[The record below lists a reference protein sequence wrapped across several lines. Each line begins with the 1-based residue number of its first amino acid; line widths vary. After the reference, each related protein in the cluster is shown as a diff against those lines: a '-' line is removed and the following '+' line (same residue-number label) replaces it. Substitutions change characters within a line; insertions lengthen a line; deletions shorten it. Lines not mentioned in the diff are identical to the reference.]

1 MTAATQVGMVLF
13 PGLTQLDLT
22 GPYEV
27 LSRVPGVAMHLVAA
41 TLSPIRS
48 DTGLS
53 ILPTTTFAECPPLD
67 VVCVPGGPGVND
79 AMLDA
84 ELVEFLARQASA
96 ARYVT
101 SVCSGALVLGA
112 AGVLRGRHAATH
124 WASVEFLDTFGA
136 TSSHQRVCVDGN
148 VITGGGV
155 TAGID
160 FGLYLASVLA
170 GEETAQR
177 IQLSLEYAPEPP
189 FNAGSPRT
197 APAAVVEAYRAGAA
211 SVLGRRAEA
220 VRAAAAKLEATT
232 RE

>member
-1 MTAATQVGMVLF
+1 
-13 PGLTQLDLT
+13 
-22 GPYEV
+22 
-27 LSRVPGVAMHLVAA
+27 
-41 TLSPIRS
+41 
-48 DTGLS
+48 
-53 ILPTTTFAECPPLD
+53 
-67 VVCVPGGPGVND
+67 
-79 AMLDA
+79 
-84 ELVEFLARQASA
+84 
-96 ARYVT
+96 
-101 SVCSGALVLGA
+101 
-112 AGVLRGRHAATH
+112 
-124 WASVEFLDTFGA
+124 
-136 TSSHQRVCVDGN
+136 
-148 VITGGGV
+148 V